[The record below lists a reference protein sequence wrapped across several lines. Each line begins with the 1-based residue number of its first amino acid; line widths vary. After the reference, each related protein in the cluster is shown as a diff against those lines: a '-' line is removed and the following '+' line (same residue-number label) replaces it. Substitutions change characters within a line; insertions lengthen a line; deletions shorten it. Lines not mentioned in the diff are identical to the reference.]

1 MTKNKSLICPSCSEK
16 NNPSFNQCWKCGHW
30 FVSPPPNIPAR
41 PPQHEVNRAALTSG
55 LLLSFL
61 GCPLLFWLTNK
72 VYFVAQFS
80 PYICLGILG
89 LVVISPLLVPKEDK
103 ESAYDFLKGFFI
115 GFGILILTLI
125 GLCFGALC
133 FPSLFKWR

>member
-1 MTKNKSLICPSCSEK
+1 MTEKKSIICPSCSEK

-61 GCPLLFWLTNK
+61 GCPLLLRQIHFI
-72 VYFVAQFS
+72 VEFS

-125 GLCFGALC
+125 GLCFGTLYSSS
-133 FPSLFKWR
+133 FFKWR